1 MDGHVHF
8 ESSMVTLSQFA
19 RRALE
24 HGTTGIVIEPHEI
37 ANVLG
42 RPGIELVPDE
52 ARILPLNV
60 FITVSSCAPATSFE
74 TCGASL
80 DENDIEALKDKGFV
94 AGLGK
99 MMDYPDLGF

>member
-8 ESSMVTLSQFA
+8 ESSMVTLSHFA
-19 RRALE
+19 RKALE

-52 ARILPLNV
+52 ARTLHLNV
-60 FITVSSCAPATSFE
+60 FVIVSSCAPVTSFE
-74 TCGASL
+74 TSVASL
-80 DENDIEALKDKGFV
+80 DENDIEALMDKDFV
-94 AGLGK
+94 AGLDK
-99 MMDYPDLGF
+99 MTDYPDLGL